1 MKNFFM
7 SMKIPQKQVWLLT
20 ASLAFGQTAFSS
32 ENFVKELD
40 SVTSAIVQQ
49 NRKTVVGTVSD
60 NYGPVIGASV
70 VVKGTTQGVITD
82 LDGNFKLEVP
92 VGATIVISYII
103 VVPLKSKRVL

>member
-40 SVTSAIVQQ
+40 SVTSAIVQ
-49 NRKTVVGTVSD
+49 
-60 NYGPVIGASV
+60 
-70 VVKGTTQGVITD
+70 
-82 LDGNFKLEVP
+82 
-92 VGATIVISYII
+92 
-103 VVPLKSKRVL
+103 